1 MSHGRH
7 TTMVVFGG
15 WAMVI
20 FAILFVGITLLID
33 SLAQVQQML
42 YGMEQHSLFKVAAGS
57 NTIRTLLVIYAVLPL
72 LIIPGAVGS
81 FYIFSDQYE
90 ANMRCGTFF
99 AVGGAFALALSLL
112 MLPSINWHL
121 VSYINSMP
129 ANEQS
134 MMIILLQS
142 FHSYFGVYVGDI
154 LGFGSL
160 LVWFFISSIV
170 MLKTDHMPH
179 IVGVIQLIIA
189 ICAALIL
196 ALRYTGLVPDVH
208 VNVQAP
214 GIFALWIFIYG
225 IALIS
230 LRKD

>member
-7 TTMVVFGG
+7 TTMVIIGG
-15 WAMVI
+15 WSMVI
-20 FAILFVGITLLID
+20 FSILFVGITLLID
-33 SLAQVQQML
+33 SLAQAQQML
-42 YGMEQHSLFKVAAGS
+42 YGLEQHNLFKVAAGS
-57 NTIRTLLVIYAVLPL
+57 NTIRTLLVVYAILPL
-72 LIIPGAVGS
+72 LIIPGAVGA
-81 FYIFSDQYE
+81 FYIFSDKYE
-90 ANMRCGTFF
+90 ANMRCGLFF
-99 AVGGAFALALSLL
+99 AAAGAFALTLSLL

-121 VSYINSMP
+121 ATYINTLP
-129 ANEQS
+129 AAQQG

-142 FHSYFGVYVGDI
+142 FHTYFGVYVGDI
-154 LGFGSL
+154 MGFGCL
-160 LVWFFISSIV
+160 LVWFFISSII
-170 MLKTDHMPH
+170 MIKTDHMPH
-179 IVGVIQLIIA
+179 IVGIIQLVLA

-196 ALRYTGLVPDVH
+196 TVRYTGLVPDIH